1 VVGMGKEVLDREDV
15 VSMIEEIN
23 DVFRRVE
30 EEGIDQN
37 GYDSNEYLTFK
48 EIRKSIV
55 NVINKNMNYI
65 DGGRMTGTNV

>member
-1 VVGMGKEVLDREDV
+1 MGKEVLDREDV
-15 VSMIEEIN
+15 VNMIEEIN

-55 NVINKNMNYI
+55 NIINNNMNYM
-65 DGGRMTGTNV
+65 DGGRMTGTDD

>member
-1 VVGMGKEVLDREDV
+1 MGKEVLDREDV

-48 EIRKSIV
+48 EIRKDIV
-55 NVINKNMNYI
+55 GIINNHMNYM
-65 DGGRMTGTNV
+65 DGGRGTGTDV

>member
-1 VVGMGKEVLDREDV
+1 MGKEVLDREDV

-23 DVFRRVE
+23 GVFRRVE

-55 NVINKNMNYI
+55 NIINNNMNYI
-65 DGGRMTGTNV
+65 DGGRKTGVED

>member
-65 DGGRMTGTNV
+65 DGGRMTGTDV

>member
-15 VSMIEEIN
+15 VNMIEEIN

-55 NVINKNMNYI
+55 NIINNNMNYM
-65 DGGRMTGTNV
+65 DGGRMTGTDD

>member
-23 DVFRRVE
+23 GVFRRVE

-55 NVINKNMNYI
+55 NIINNNMNYI
-65 DGGRMTGTNV
+65 DGGRKTGVED

>member
-1 VVGMGKEVLDREDV
+1 MGKEVLDREDV

-23 DVFRRVE
+23 DVFRRIE

-65 DGGRMTGTNV
+65 DGGRMTGTDV

>member
-1 VVGMGKEVLDREDV
+1 MGKEVLDREDV
-15 VSMIEEIN
+15 INMIEEIN
-23 DVFRRVE
+23 GVFRRVE

-55 NVINKNMNYI
+55 NVINNNMNYI
-65 DGGRMTGTNV
+65 DGGRKTGTDV

>member
-1 VVGMGKEVLDREDV
+1 MGKEVLDREDV

-65 DGGRMTGTNV
+65 DGGRMTGTDV

>member
-1 VVGMGKEVLDREDV
+1 MGKEVLDREDV

-23 DVFRRVE
+23 DVFRRIE

-65 DGGRMTGTNV
+65 DGGRMTGTDD